1 MWLLLLLGRWSM
13 ATGWMDLGRSLFSR
27 GGNRE
32 FVSVDANA
40 QYDVKSDSAYE
51 MISKDK
57 SGMVT
62 SPPSVQLSSTP
73 TPTSPRLKTPD
84 HYGQTADHYG
94 QTARYQPPVRSFSSP
109 RPPSS
114 PDAWDASATYARPM
128 YQRRY
133 YYEDEE
139 KGDNMNPL
147 GMNRI

>member
-13 ATGWMDLGRSLFSR
+13 VTGWMDLGRSLFSR

-62 SPPSVQLSSTP
+62 SPPSVQLSP
-73 TPTSPRLKTPD
+73 TPTSGLKTP
-84 HYGQTADHYG
+84 DHYG

-114 PDAWDASATYARPM
+114 PDGWDASATYARPM
-128 YQRRY
+128 YQRR